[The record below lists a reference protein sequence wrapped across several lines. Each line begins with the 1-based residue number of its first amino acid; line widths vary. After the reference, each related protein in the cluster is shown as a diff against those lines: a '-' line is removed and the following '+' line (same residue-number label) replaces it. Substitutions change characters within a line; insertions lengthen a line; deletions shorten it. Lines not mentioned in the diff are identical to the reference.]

1 MLITHRIKKMPV
13 WRKRN
18 MAKTIKVGAVGL
30 DRIGVTVHSE
40 CMKARHDKFKGVAA
54 CDLIPDRMHGM
65 RRSSDTVFLK

>member
-1 MLITHRIKKMPV
+1 
-13 WRKRN
+13 